1 MTMKDKKYHVLAGLL
16 VAAFVGIPCYQFTFD
31 EAAGTYHLAAAI
43 WATIVSG
50 ILLAGCKEYCDMRTE
65 GNKFDLW
72 DFLATCIGA
81 VIVAL
86 FIIGLHFGKG

>member
-1 MTMKDKKYHVLAGLL
+1 MKDKKYHVLAGLL
-16 VAAFVGIPCYQFTFD
+16 TAFVGIPAYQFTFD
-31 EAAGTYHLAAAI
+31 EATGSYHLAAAI

-72 DFLATCIGA
+72 DFLATCLGA
-81 VIVAL
+81 VIVAV
-86 FIIGLHFGKG
+86 FIIMLHYGKG